1 MCSAFVASFVVQKKP
16 KPIIAPQRSNAGPKL
31 MDDQDIK
38 NKGDGTRAPRRPT
51 TILFPDGL
59 KRDSQAHAT
68 TLTRLIVDG
77 LRWRVSQ
84 VD

>member
-1 MCSAFVASFVVQKKP
+1 MAVKKRP

-31 MDDQDIK
+31 MDNQDTK
-38 NKGDGTRAPRRPT
+38 NKGDGTRPPKRPT
-51 TILFPDGL
+51 TILLPDDL
-59 KRDSQAHAT
+59 KSEAQAYAEGRGT

-77 LRWRVSQ
+77 LRWRISQ

>member
-1 MCSAFVASFVVQKKP
+1 MAVKKP
-16 KPIIAPQRSNAGPKL
+16 KPIVEPKRESVGSKL
-31 MDDQDIK
+31 MDNQDTK
-38 NKGDGTRAPRRPT
+38 HKGDGAKVAKVPT
-51 TILFPDGL
+51 TVLLPDDL
-59 KRDSQAHAT
+59 KEEAKGYADERGT